1 MVMEEKT
8 TLHPAY
14 ELRAMNHGIDDLE
27 LTLWRMP
34 SSATP
39 HIVKPLRI
47 ARLRGRNL
55 ALVEGQIL
63 RTLKNAG
70 VHPAPQRGEQQS
82 FSLEEEVA
90 LNLGLLCRVLAPMRN
105 AERMRQ
111 AAQNIERMPMAEA
124 SYWLG
129 MAMHRENPR
138 RVLSALRLLLT
149 DAKA

>member
-1 MVMEEKT
+1 MEEKT

-27 LTLWRMP
+27 LALWQMP
-34 SSATP
+34 SPATP

-82 FSLEEEVA
+82 FSLEEEEEENSSPSPLKRRQLSTWDFCA
-90 LNLGLLCRVLAPMRN
+90 GFLLPCATP
-105 AERMRQ
+105 
-111 AAQNIERMPMAEA
+111 
-124 SYWLG
+124 
-129 MAMHRENPR
+129 
-138 RVLSALRLLLT
+138 SACDRLR
-149 DAKA
+149 KI

>member
-1 MVMEEKT
+1 MEEKT

-27 LTLWRMP
+27 LALWQMP
-34 SSATP
+34 SPATP

-90 LNLGLLCRVLAPMRN
+90 LNLGLLWFLLPCATPSACDRLRKISSACPWRKPRTGSAWPCTERTLA
-105 AERMRQ
+105 EF
-111 AAQNIERMPMAEA
+111 
-124 SYWLG
+124 
-129 MAMHRENPR
+129 
-138 RVLSALRLLLT
+138 
-149 DAKA
+149 

>member
-1 MVMEEKT
+1 MEEKT

-27 LTLWRMP
+27 LALWQMP
-34 SSATP
+34 SPATP

-105 AERMRQ
+105 AERM
-111 AAQNIERMPMAEA
+111 PMAEA